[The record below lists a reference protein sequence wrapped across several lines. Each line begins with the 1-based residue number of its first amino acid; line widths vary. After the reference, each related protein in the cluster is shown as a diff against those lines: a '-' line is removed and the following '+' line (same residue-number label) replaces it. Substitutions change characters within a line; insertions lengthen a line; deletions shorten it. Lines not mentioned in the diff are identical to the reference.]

1 MQVYNNVLEMIG
13 GTPMV
18 KINHL
23 DTGKC
28 DLYIKLESQNPGAS
42 VKDRIA
48 VQMIAD
54 AEASGELKPGDTII
68 EATAGNT
75 GMGLALVAAQKGY
88 KLMIVMPD
96 KMSME
101 KEYLLKGMG
110 AEVIRCRS
118 DVNKGHPEYY
128 QDLAISL
135 AEKHNA
141 FYISQFTNQ
150 SNPKAHYMTTAPE
163 IWEQMNGNVDAFV
176 CGCGTGGTLSGVG
189 KYLREKNSNVDLV
202 VADPNGSILCDLIT
216 TGTAGEPGSWLV
228 EGIGEDYVPETC
240 NIELANKSYTIT
252 DAEAFKTARDLMQK
266 EGLCVGSSTGVL
278 VGAALKYCQEQTEAK
293 TVVTLACDTGNRY
306 LSKVFNEEW
315 LQEKGL
321 GEILSNES

>member
-13 GTPMV
+13 STPMV
-18 KINHL
+18 RINHL
-23 DTGKC
+23 DTGPC
-28 DLYIKLESQNPGAS
+28 ELYVKLEFQNPGAS

-48 VQMIAD
+48 VTMIAE
-54 AEASGELKPGDTII
+54 AEKQGLLKPGDTII

-88 KLMIVMPD
+88 KLKIIMPD

-101 KEYLLKGMG
+101 KEYILRGMG

-128 QDLAISL
+128 QDLAESI
-135 AEKHNA
+135 AKETGA

-150 SNPKAHYMTTAPE
+150 NNPKAHYETTGPE
-163 IWEQMNGNVDAFV
+163 IWQQTDGTIDAFV

-189 KYLREKNSNVDLV
+189 KYLREQKPDIDLV

-216 TGTAGEPGSWLV
+216 TGESGEPGSWLV

-240 NIELANKSYTIT
+240 HIELANKSYTVT

-266 EGLCVGSSTGVL
+266 EGLCVGSSSGVL
-278 VGAALKYCQEQTEAK
+278 VGGALKYCREQTEK
-293 TVVTLACDTGNRY
+293 KVVVTLACDTGNRY
-306 LSKVFNEEW
+306 LSKVFNDEW
-315 LQEKGL
+315 LKANGL
-321 GEILSNES
+321 GDIL

>member
-1 MQVYNNVLEMIG
+1 MNVYNSVLEMIG
-13 GTPMV
+13 NTPMV

-23 DTGKC
+23 DTGLC
-28 DLYIKLESQNPGAS
+28 DLYVKLEFQNPGAS

-48 VQMIAD
+48 VSMIEQ
-54 AEASGELKPGDTII
+54 AEKAGQLKPGDTII

-88 KLMIVMPD
+88 KLKIVMPD

-101 KEYLLKGMG
+101 KEYILKGMG

-128 QDLAISL
+128 QDLAQSI
-135 AEKHNA
+135 ANETGA
-141 FYISQFTNQ
+141 FYISQFTNKN
-150 SNPKAHYMTTAPE
+150 NPQAHYNTTAPE
-163 IWEQMNGNVDAFV
+163 IWQQTEGTIDAFV

-189 KYLREKNSNVDLV
+189 KYLREKKPDIDLV

-216 TGTAGEPGSWLV
+216 KGEAGEPGSWLV

-240 NIELANKSYTIT
+240 QINLANKSYTIT
-252 DAEAFKTARDLMQK
+252 DAEAFKTARELMQK

-278 VGAALKYCQEQTEAK
+278 VGGALKYCQEQTEK
-293 TVVTLACDTGNRY
+293 KVVVTLACDTGNRY
-306 LSKVFNEEW
+306 LSKVFNEAW
-315 LQEKGL
+315 LKENGL
-321 GEILSNES
+321 GAIL